1 MLGGVVA
8 TGPLLRIV
16 CLTALMP
23 SMALAQRGMGGMG
36 GSNGIGRRRPGN
48 IEREPGLAVPKQAN
62 AVNLLIEHR
71 QDLALSDSQFAQIA
85 VIKRALDSTNAPL
98 ARRLDSLQ
106 RVFKGGPIF
115 SEPTPAHRDSLAEAR
130 GVALEATSTIGDHI
144 SAARER
150 AYALLS
156 PSQLSK
162 AQGFEAAAE
171 KAIEDENDRNS
182 GGGRRGGG
190 RTGRPPESS

>member
-1 MLGGVVA
+1 MA

-85 VIKRALDSTNAPL
+85 VIKRALDSTNAPHT
-98 ARRLDSLQ
+98 RRLDSLQ
-106 RVFKGGPIF
+106 RVFRGGPIF

-130 GVALEATSTIGDHI
+130 TVMLEATGLIADNV
-144 SAARER
+144 SAAREK
-150 AYALLS
+150 AFSLLS
-156 PSQLSK
+156 PSQVTK
-162 AQGFEAAAE
+162 AHELEAAAE
-171 KAIEDENDRNS
+171 KAIEDENKRN
-182 GGGRRGGG
+182 GGEGRRGAG
-190 RTGRPPESS
+190 RSGRRPE